1 MIGNLFAGEISS
13 AMRVTAETADLKIE
27 VARVER
33 VTQAS
38 GELVGVPARL
48 SRHADRAAV
57 KSVAGFGAHS
67 ARMRGGQAKGKPLG
81 IDVPPRYRTKPVLIR
96 CQEGGHAL

>member
-1 MIGNLFAGEISS
+1 MGRTFEGEHALGPCLAGEI
-13 AMRVTAETADLKIE
+13 
-27 VARVER
+27 
-33 VTQAS
+33 
-38 GELVGVPARL
+38 VGFPARL
-48 SRHADRAAV
+48 SRALGRYADRAAV

>member
-1 MIGNLFAGEISS
+1 MSASPSGRGLRGTFEGQHALGPGFA
-13 AMRVTAETADLKIE
+13 
-27 VARVER
+27 
-33 VTQAS
+33 
-38 GELVGVPARL
+38 GELVGFPARL
-48 SRHADRAAV
+48 SRALGRYADGGAV
-57 KSVAGFGAHS
+57 KPIARFGDHG